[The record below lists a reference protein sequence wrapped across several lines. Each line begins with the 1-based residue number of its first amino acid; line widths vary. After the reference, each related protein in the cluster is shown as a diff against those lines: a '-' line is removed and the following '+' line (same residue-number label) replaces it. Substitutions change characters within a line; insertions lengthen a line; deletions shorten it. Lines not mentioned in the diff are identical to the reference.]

1 MEILN
6 TQEAAKLLRYRN
18 VKSFRDALPS
28 LIAAGMPAKRM
39 GLGARARWRFVKE
52 KLEAWVAEDRGFD
65 LRSSLVPG
73 KNQERKTG

>member
-1 MEILN
+1 MQILN
-6 TQEAAKLLRYRN
+6 TQEAAALLRYRN

-52 KLEAWVAEDRGFD
+52 KIEAWVAEEKVFD
-65 LRSSLVPG
+65 FRSSKVPG
-73 KNQERKTG
+73 KTKERRAI